1 MREVSLKETA
11 PAKAWSALLA
21 RIRFWTGAVLFL
33 YLAMHLINIALGSI
47 GLEAM
52 EAGRSWL
59 QAPWRN
65 PVGTVLL
72 YGSFS
77 VHVAFSLWSLYGRHH
92 FRIPL
97 SEAIQILFGLVIPL
111 LIVGHIVGSRL
122 AYEWFSTSD
131 SYARVILFSWEL
143 RADYG
148 VKQAVLLACAWIH
161 GCIGLHYY
169 FRLKPRYP
177 RFVTPI
183 FAMALLLPVL
193 ALVGFSQ
200 AGQEVHRLAQDSGWV
215 TQVLRKSNVPDPSA
229 SAFLTNVNN
238 RLLGTYGFLLGLVL
252 IARVVRYLHARR
264 LNSIKITYPG
274 GKTIAVPSGF
284 TVLDASKKGG
294 IPHVSVC
301 GGRGRCST
309 CRVRVTQGIESLPPS
324 KKEELRVL
332 NHIGAPPNVRLACQ
346 LRPTHNLS
354 VIPLLPM
361 RPKMGEDFAHP
372 TELPGRERDTVV
384 LFADLRSFTQIAERK
399 LPYDV
404 VFLLNRYFDVV
415 GEAIETS
422 GGIAN
427 QFTGDG
433 IMALFGIETGLQEGC
448 RQALVAAQ
456 AMVIGIDGI
465 NQDLKGELQ
474 WPLRLG
480 IGIHAGPAVVGYMGH
495 GMAKY
500 LTAVGDTV
508 HVASRLEEMTKEYAC
523 LCIISDYVADRAGI
537 DVSLFPRYQLMV
549 RNRKDPIV
557 IRAIADI
564 QVLQKAIV
572 GS

>member
-1 MREVSLKETA
+1 MREVMLKETA
-11 PAKAWSALLA
+11 PAKDWPALLN

-33 YLAMHLINIALGSI
+33 YLVMHLINIALGI
-47 GLEAM
+47 IALEAM
-52 EAGRSWL
+52 ETGRSWL
-59 QAPWRN
+59 QALWRN
-65 PVGTVLL
+65 PVGTVVL

-77 VHVAFSLWSLYGRHH
+77 VHVAFSLWSIYRRHH

-97 SEAIQILFGLVIPL
+97 SEAIQIILGLVIPL

-131 SYARVILFSWEL
+131 SYRRVILFFWEL
-143 RADYG
+143 RPDFG

-161 GCIGLHYY
+161 GCIGLHLYL
-169 FRLKPRYP
+169 RLKPRYP
-177 RFVTPI
+177 RYVTQV
-183 FAMALLLPVL
+183 FAIALLLPVL
-193 ALVGFSQ
+193 ALIGFSQ
-200 AGQEVHRLAQDSGWV
+200 AGREVHRLAQDSGWV
-215 TQVLRKSNVPDPSA
+215 IQLLRKSNVPDPSE
-229 SAFLTNVNN
+229 SALLTNAHNM
-238 RLLGTYGFLLGLVL
+238 LLGTYGLLLGLVL
-252 IARVVRYLHARR
+252 IARVVRSLRTR
-264 LNSIKITYPG
+264 GINFSKITYPG
-274 GKTIAVPSGF
+274 NKTVAVPSGF
-284 TVLDASKKGG
+284 TVLEASRQGG

-309 CRVRVTQGIESLPPS
+309 CRVRVTQGIESLPPAN
-324 KKEELRVL
+324 KEELRVL

-346 LRPTHNLS
+346 LRPTHDLS

-361 RPKMGEDFAHP
+361 RPKIGEDFAHP

-433 IMALFGIETGLQEGC
+433 IMALFGLEAGLQEGC
-448 RQALVAAQ
+448 RQALLAAL
-456 AMVIGIDGI
+456 AMAIGIDGI

-523 LCIISDYVADRAGI
+523 LCIISDRVAERAGI

-557 IRAIADI
+557 IRAIADKQI
-564 QVLQKAIV
+564 LQKAIE
-572 GS
+572 